1 MDDMDAPDLVLT
13 NAHALTLDHARPRA
27 DAIAVRG
34 GRIAWVG
41 ACGGSLPILPPHTQI
56 IDCGGQTIVPGFID
70 AHCHILAYASA
81 LTAVDC
87 GADAVLSISDIVD
100 IIRLRAQSTPRGDWI
115 RAVGY
120 REFDL
125 QEKRHPT
132 RRDLDAAA
140 PHHPVRLNH
149 RSGHACVLNSLALQR
164 VGIHA
169 ATEEPLGGTIAR
181 DLDTAEPNGLL
192 LEMSDF
198 LDARIPRLSAA
209 EIDKGVALANRR
221 LLAAG
226 VVSVHDATPVNSV
239 ERWDAMWRRRES
251 GKFTP
256 SVVMMAGADR
266 IDGFADRGLSY
277 GNGDGDGELAL
288 GHAKI
293 MLTQSGGRLFPAPD
307 ELSGIVA
314 AAHARG
320 FPVAIHAV
328 ESDAVDAAAHALAAN
343 RAPGLRDRIEHVSE
357 CPPHTLDALRN
368 ARPVVVTQPGFID
381 ESASRYLAE
390 LGAASKWLYRLGALA
405 KSGLIVAAS
414 SDAPA
419 SRPDPLTAMRAAVTR
434 RDQAGATLNAGEGV
448 SAMQALRMYTTA
460 AAYAACQEAD
470 RGSIAPGKRAD
481 LAVLSANPIAVP
493 SERLGEIKVTTTII
507 GGRIA
512 WRM

>member
-13 NAHALTLDHARPRA
+13 NAHALTLDAARPRA
-27 DAIAVRG
+27 DAIAISG

-41 ACGGSLPILPPHTQI
+41 ACGGSLPALPPHTQV

-87 GADAVLSISDIVD
+87 GAPAVSSVSDIVD
-100 IIRLRAQSTPRGDWI
+100 AIRQRAQSTPRGDWI
-115 RAVGY
+115 RAGGY
-120 REFDL
+120 HEFDL
-125 QEKRHPT
+125 QEKRHPA

-140 PHHPVRLNH
+140 PYHPVRLNH

-164 VGIHA
+164 IGIHA
-169 ATEEPLGGTIAR
+169 ATEEPPGGTIAR
-181 DLDTAEPNGLL
+181 DLDTAEPNGVL

-226 VVSVHDATPVNSV
+226 VVAVHDATPANSV
-239 ERWDAMWRRRES
+239 ECWDAMRRLRES

-256 SVVMMAGADR
+256 SVVMMAGEDR

-277 GNGDGDGELAL
+277 GSGDGALTL
-288 GHAKI
+288 GHVKI
-293 MLTQSGGRLFPAPD
+293 MLTQSGGRLFPSPD
-307 ELSGIVA
+307 KLSDIVA
-314 AAHARG
+314 TAHARG

-328 ESDAVDAAAHALAAN
+328 ESAAVDAAAQALAAN
-343 RAPGLRDRIEHVSE
+343 RAYGLRDRIEHASE
-357 CPPHTLDALRN
+357 CPPHTLEALRN
-368 ARPVVVTQPGFID
+368 ARPVVVTQPGFIH

-390 LGAASKWLYRLGALA
+390 LGAASRWLYRIGTIS
-405 KSGLIVAAS
+405 KSGLTVAAS

-448 SAMQALRMYTTA
+448 SAMQALRMHTTA
-460 AAYAACQEAD
+460 AAYAACQEAN

-481 LAVLSANPIAVP
+481 LALLSANPIAVP
-493 SERLGEIKVTTTII
+493 PERLGEIDVTMTIV
-507 GGRIA
+507 GGRID
-512 WRM
+512 WRA

>member
-1 MDDMDAPDLVLT
+1 MDDMDAPDLALT
-13 NAHALTLDHARPRA
+13 NAHALTLDGARPSA
-27 DAIAVRG
+27 DTIAVSG

-41 ACGGSLPILPPHTQI
+41 DCGGTLPILPPHTQI
-56 IDCGGQTIVPGFID
+56 IDCGGRTIAPGFID

-81 LTAVDC
+81 LIAVDC
-87 GADAVLSISDIVD
+87 SAPAVSSISGIIDA
-100 IIRLRAQSTPRGDWI
+100 IRLRAQSTPRGDWI

-125 QEKRHPT
+125 REKRHPT
-132 RRDLDAAA
+132 RLDLDAAA

-149 RSGHACVLNSLALQR
+149 RSGHACVLNSFALER
-164 VGIHA
+164 IGVHA
-169 ATEEPLGGTIAR
+169 ATEEPPGGTIAR
-181 DLDTAEPNGLL
+181 HLDTAEPNGLL

-239 ERWDAMWRRRES
+239 ERWDAMRRLRES
-251 GKFTP
+251 GRFTP
-256 SVVMMAGADR
+256 SVMMMAGADR

-277 GNGDGDGELAL
+277 GSGDGGSLTL

-293 MLTQSGGRLFPAPD
+293 VLTQSGGSLHPAPD
-307 ELSGIVA
+307 ELSDIVA

-328 ESDAVDAAAHALAAN
+328 ESAAVNAAAHALAAN
-343 RAPGLRDRIEHVSE
+343 RARGMRDRIEHASE
-357 CPPHTLDALRN
+357 CPPPTLDALRN
-368 ARPVVVTQPGFID
+368 ARAVVVTQPSFID

-390 LGAASKWLYRLGALA
+390 LGAASKWLYRIRTLA
-405 KSGLIVAAS
+405 ESGLIVAAG

-419 SRPDPLTAMRAAVTR
+419 SRPDPLSAMRAAVTR

-448 SAMQALRMYTTA
+448 SAMQALRMHTAA

-481 LAVLSANPIAVP
+481 LVVLSANPIAVP
-493 SERLGEIKVTTTII
+493 PDRLGEIKVTMTIV

-512 WRM
+512 WRV

>member
-1 MDDMDAPDLVLT
+1 MDAPDLVLT
-13 NAHALTLDHARPRA
+13 NARALTLDPARPRA
-27 DAIAVRG
+27 DAIAISG

-41 ACGGSLPILPPHTQI
+41 DCGGSLPILPSHTQI
-56 IDCGGQTIVPGFID
+56 IDCGGQTIAPGFID

-81 LTAVDC
+81 LIAVDC
-87 GADAVLSISDIVD
+87 SAPAVSSISDIVD
-100 IIRLRAQSTPRGDWI
+100 AIRLRAQATPRGDWI

-125 QEKRHPT
+125 REKRHPT
-132 RRDLDAAA
+132 RLDLDAAA
-140 PHHPVRLNH
+140 PRHPVRLNH
-149 RSGHACVLNSLALQR
+149 RSGHACVLNSLALERIGIR
-164 VGIHA
+164 V
-169 ATEEPLGGTIAR
+169 ATEEPPGGTIAR
-181 DLDTAEPNGLL
+181 DLNTAEPNGLL

-198 LDARIPRLSAA
+198 LDARIPRLTDAD
-209 EIDKGVALANRR
+209 IDKGVALANRR

-226 VVSVHDATPVNSV
+226 IVSVHDATPVNSV
-239 ERWDAMWRRRES
+239 ERWDAMRRLRES
-251 GKFTP
+251 GRFTP

-277 GNGDGDGELAL
+277 GSGDGGSLTL

-293 MLTQSGGRLFPAPD
+293 VLTQSGGSLHPAPD
-307 ELSGIVA
+307 ELSDIVA

-320 FPVAIHAV
+320 FPAAIHAV
-328 ESDAVDAAAHALAAN
+328 ESDAVDATAHALAAN
-343 RAPGLRDRIEHVSE
+343 RARGLRDRIEHASE
-357 CPPHTLDALRN
+357 CPPHTLEALRR
-368 ARPVVVTQPGFID
+368 ARAIVVTQPGFID

-390 LGAASKWLYRLGALA
+390 LGAASKWLYRIGAIA
-405 KSGLIVAAS
+405 ESGLIVAAG

-434 RDQAGATLNAGEGV
+434 RDQAGATLNASEGV
-448 SAMQALRMYTTA
+448 SAMQALRMHTTA

-481 LAVLSANPIAVP
+481 LVVLSANPIAVP
-493 SERLGEIKVTTTII
+493 PDRLGEIKVTMTIV

>member
-1 MDDMDAPDLVLT
+1 MDDMNAPDLVLT
-13 NAHALTLDHARPRA
+13 NASALMLDGARPSA
-27 DAIAVRG
+27 DTIAVCG

-41 ACGGSLPILPPHTQI
+41 DCGGSPPILPSHTQI
-56 IDCGGQTIVPGFID
+56 IDCGGQTIIPGFID

-87 GADAVLSISDIVD
+87 SAPAVSSISDIID
-100 IIRLRAQSTPRGDWI
+100 AIRLRAQPTPRGDWI

-125 QEKRHPT
+125 REKRHPT
-132 RRDLDAAA
+132 RLDLDAAT
-140 PHHPVRLNH
+140 PYHPVRLNH
-149 RSGHACVLNSLALQR
+149 RSGHACVLNSLALDR
-164 VGIHA
+164 IDIRA
-169 ATEEPLGGTIAR
+169 DTEEPPGGTIAR
-181 DLDTAEPNGLL
+181 HLDTAEPNGLL

-198 LDARIPRLSAA
+198 LDARIPRLTDADL
-209 EIDKGVALANRR
+209 DKGVALANRR

-226 VVSVHDATPVNSV
+226 VVSVHDATPANSV
-239 ERWDAMWRRRES
+239 ARWDAMRRLRES
-251 GKFTP
+251 GRFTP

-277 GNGDGDGELAL
+277 GSDDGALAL

-293 MLTQSGGRLFPAPD
+293 MLTQSAGSLHPATD
-307 ELSGIVA
+307 ELSDIVA

-328 ESDAVDAAAHALAAN
+328 ESDAVDAAAHTLAAN

-357 CPPHTLDALRN
+357 CPPHTLEALRR
-368 ARPVVVTQPGFID
+368 ARAIVVTQPSFIH

-390 LGAASKWLYRLGALA
+390 LGAAAKWLYRIGAIA
-405 KSGLIVAAS
+405 ESGLIVAAS

-419 SRPDPLTAMRAAVTR
+419 SRPDPLSAMRAAVTR
-434 RDQAGATLNAGEGV
+434 RDQAGAMLNASEGV
-448 SAMQALRMYTTA
+448 SAMQALRMHTIA

-481 LAVLSANPIAVP
+481 LVVLSANPIAVP
-493 SERLGEIKVTTTII
+493 PERLGEIKVTMTII
-507 GGRIA
+507 NGRIA

>member
-1 MDDMDAPDLVLT
+1 MDSPDLVLT
-13 NAHALTLDHARPRA
+13 NAHALTLDPARPRA

-41 ACGGSLPILPPHTQI
+41 DCGGSLPILPPHTQI
-56 IDCGGQTIVPGFID
+56 IDCGGQTVAPGFID

-87 GADAVLSISDIVD
+87 SAPAVSSIGGIVNA
-100 IIRLRAQSTPRGDWI
+100 IRLRAQSVPRGDWI
-115 RAVGY
+115 RAAGY

-125 QEKRHPT
+125 TEKRHPT
-132 RRDLDAAA
+132 RRDLDAAV

-164 VGIHA
+164 IGIRA
-169 ATEEPLGGTIAR
+169 DTEEPPGGTIAR
-181 DLDTAEPNGLL
+181 DIDTAEPNGLL

-209 EIDKGVALANRR
+209 DIDKGIALANRR

-226 VVSVHDATPVNSV
+226 VVSVHDATPANSV
-239 ERWDAMWRRRES
+239 ERWDAMRRLRES
-251 GKFTP
+251 GIFTP

-266 IDGFADRGLSY
+266 IDGFADRDLSY
-277 GNGDGDGELAL
+277 GSGYGYGDLTL

-293 MLTQSGGRLFPAPD
+293 MLTQSGGSLFPAPD
-307 ELSGIVA
+307 ELSHIVA
-314 AAHARG
+314 AAHGRG

-328 ESDAVDAAAHALAAN
+328 ESDAVDAAARTLAAN
-343 RAPGLRDRIEHVSE
+343 RARGLRDRIEHASE
-357 CPPHTLDALRN
+357 CPPHTLEALRR
-368 ARPVVVTQPGFID
+368 ARAVVVTQPGFID

-390 LGAASKWLYRLGALA
+390 LGATSKRLYRLGALTE
-405 KSGLIVAAS
+405 SGLIVAAS

-419 SRPDPLTAMRAAVTR
+419 SRPAPLTAMRAAVTR
-434 RDQAGATLNAGEGV
+434 RDQAGATLTAGERV
-448 SAMQALRMYTTA
+448 SATRALRMHTTA
-460 AAYAACQEAD
+460 AAYAARQDAD

-493 SERLGEIKVTTTII
+493 PERLGEIAVTMTMV

>member
-1 MDDMDAPDLVLT
+1 MDDMDAPDILLT
-13 NAHALTLDHARPRA
+13 NAHALTLDRARPRA
-27 DAIAVRG
+27 DTIAVRG

-41 ACGGSLPILPPHTQI
+41 ACGGSLPILPPHTQV

-87 GADAVLSISDIVD
+87 SATAVSSISDIVNA
-100 IIRLRAQSTPRGDWI
+100 IRQRAQSIPRGAWI
-115 RAVGY
+115 RAAGY

-164 VGIHA
+164 IGVHA
-169 ATEEPLGGTIAR
+169 ATEEPPGGTIAR

-209 EIDKGVALANRR
+209 ELDKGVALANRR

-226 VVSVHDATPVNSV
+226 VVSVHDATPANSV
-239 ERWDAMWRRRES
+239 ERWDAMRRLRES
-251 GKFTP
+251 GIFTP

-277 GNGDGDGELAL
+277 GSGDAGALAL

-293 MLTQSGGRLFPAPD
+293 MLTQSGGRLFPSPA
-307 ELSGIVA
+307 ELSDIVA

-343 RAPGLRDRIEHVSE
+343 RAHGRRDRIEHASE
-357 CPPHTLDALRN
+357 CPPHTLEALRK
-368 ARPVVVTQPGFID
+368 ARAVVVTQPGFID

-390 LGAASKWLYRLGALA
+390 LGVASKWLYRIGALA

-419 SRPDPLTAMRAAVTR
+419 SRPDPLAAMRAAVTL
-434 RDQAGATLNAGEGV
+434 RDQVGTTLNAGEGV
-448 SAMQALRMYTTA
+448 SAMQALRMYTTV
-460 AAYAACQEAD
+460 AAYAACQESD

-493 SERLGEIKVTTTII
+493 PEVLGEIKVTMTIV

>member
-1 MDDMDAPDLVLT
+1 M
-13 NAHALTLDHARPRA
+13 
-27 DAIAVRG
+27 
-34 GRIAWVG
+34 
-41 ACGGSLPILPPHTQI
+41 PILPPHTQI

-81 LTAVDC
+81 LTAVAC
-87 GADAVLSISDIVD
+87 RAPAVSSISDIID
-100 IIRLRAQSTPRGDWI
+100 AIRLRAQSTPRGDWI

-120 REFDL
+120 HEFDL
-125 QEKRHPT
+125 RENRHPT

-149 RSGHACVLNSLALQR
+149 RSGHACVLNSLALER
-164 VGIHA
+164 IGIRA
-169 ATEEPLGGTIAR
+169 DTEEPPGGTIAR
-181 DLDTAEPNGLL
+181 HLDTAEPNGLL

-198 LDARIPRLSAA
+198 LDERIPRLTDA
-209 EIDKGVALANRR
+209 EIDGGVALANRR

-239 ERWDAMWRRRES
+239 ARWDAMRRLSES

-256 SVVMMAGADR
+256 SVVMMTGADR

-277 GNGDGDGELAL
+277 GSGDSGALTL

-293 MLTQSGGRLFPAPD
+293 MLTQSGGSLNPAPD
-307 ELSGIVA
+307 ELSDIVA

-328 ESDAVDAAAHALAAN
+328 ESDAVDAAAQALAGK
-343 RAPGLRDRIEHVSE
+343 RTRGLRDRIEHASE
-357 CPPHTLDALRN
+357 CPPHTLEALRR
-368 ARPVVVTQPGFID
+368 ARPIVVTQPDFIH

-390 LGAASKWLYRLGALA
+390 LGAASKWLYRIGTIAE
-405 KSGLIVAAS
+405 SGLIVAAS

-419 SRPDPLTAMRAAVTR
+419 SRPDPLTAIRAAVTR
-434 RDQAGATLNAGEGV
+434 RDQAGATLNASEGV
-448 SAMQALRMYTTA
+448 SAMQALRMHTTA
-460 AAYAACQEAD
+460 AVYAACQEAD

-493 SERLGEIKVTTTII
+493 PDRLGEIKVTMTIV

>member
-1 MDDMDAPDLVLT
+1 MNAPDLVLT
-13 NAHALTLDHARPRA
+13 NARALTLDPAQPRA
-27 DAIAVRG
+27 DTIAISG

-41 ACGGSLPILPPHTQI
+41 DCGGSLPVLPPHTQI
-56 IDCGGQTIVPGFID
+56 IDCGGQTVTPGFID

-81 LTAVDC
+81 LIAVDC
-87 GADAVLSISDIVD
+87 GAPAVSSISDIVD
-100 IIRLRAQSTPRGDWI
+100 AIRLRAQSTPRGEWI

-125 QEKRHPT
+125 REKRHPT
-132 RRDLDAAA
+132 RLDLDAAA

-149 RSGHACVLNSLALQR
+149 RSGHACVLNSLALER
-164 VGIHA
+164 VGIRA
-169 ATEEPLGGTIAR
+169 DTEEPPGGTIAR
-181 DLDTAEPNGLL
+181 HLDTAEPNGLL

-198 LDARIPRLSAA
+198 LDARIPRLTDAD
-209 EIDKGVALANRR
+209 IDKAVALANRR

-226 VVSVHDATPVNSV
+226 IVSVHDATPVNSA
-239 ERWDAMWRRRES
+239 ERWDAMRRLLES
-251 GKFTP
+251 GKFTS

-277 GNGDGDGELAL
+277 DSGDVGALTL

-293 MLTQSGGRLFPAPD
+293 MLTQSGGSLHPAPD
-307 ELSGIVA
+307 ELSDIVT
-314 AAHARG
+314 AAHGRG

-328 ESDAVDAAAHALAAN
+328 ESDAVDATTHALAAN
-343 RAPGLRDRIEHVSE
+343 RVLGLRDRIEHAAE
-357 CPPHTLDALRN
+357 CPPHTLEALRRV
-368 ARPVVVTQPGFID
+368 RPVVVTQPGFIH

-390 LGAASKWLYRLGALA
+390 LGAASKWLYRIRTLA
-405 KSGLIVAAS
+405 ESGLIVAAG

-419 SRPDPLTAMRAAVTR
+419 SRPDPLSAMRAAVTR
-434 RDQAGATLNAGEGV
+434 RDQTGATLNASEGV
-448 SAMQALRMYTTA
+448 SAEQALRLHTA
-460 AAYAACQEAD
+460 TAAYAACQEAD

-493 SERLGEIKVTTTII
+493 PDRLGEIKVTMTIV

>member
-1 MDDMDAPDLVLT
+1 MDAPDLVLT
-13 NAHALTLDHARPRA
+13 NAHALTLDRARPRA
-27 DAIAVRG
+27 DAIAISG

-41 ACGGSLPILPPHTQI
+41 VCGGSLPILPPHTQI

-87 GADAVLSISDIVD
+87 SADAVSSISDIVD
-100 IIRLRAQSTPRGDWI
+100 AIRLRAQSTPRGDWI

-132 RRDLDAAA
+132 RYDLDAVA
-140 PHHPVRLNH
+140 PYHPVRLNH

-164 VGIHA
+164 VGIYA
-169 ATEEPLGGTIAR
+169 ATEEPPGGTIAR
-181 DLDTAEPNGLL
+181 ELDTAEPNGVL

-198 LDARIPRLSAA
+198 LDARIPRLSDA

-239 ERWDAMWRRRES
+239 ERWDAMRRLRES
-251 GKFTP
+251 GRFTP

-277 GNGDGDGELAL
+277 GSSNGALAL

-293 MLTQSGGRLFPAPD
+293 MLTQSGGRLFPSPD
-307 ELSGIVA
+307 KLSDIVA
-314 AAHARG
+314 TAHARG

-328 ESDAVDAAAHALAAN
+328 ESAAVDAAAQALAAN
-343 RAPGLRDRIEHVSE
+343 RAPGLRDRIEHASE
-357 CPPHTLDALRN
+357 CPPHTLEALRR

-381 ESASRYLAE
+381 ESASRYLTE
-390 LGAASKWLYRLGALA
+390 LGAASRLLYRIGAIME
-405 KSGLIVAAS
+405 SGLIVAAS

-481 LAVLSANPIAVP
+481 LAALSANPIAVP
-493 SERLGEIKVTTTII
+493 PELVGEIEVTMAIV

>member
-1 MDDMDAPDLVLT
+1 MDDMDAPDILLT
-13 NAHALTLDHARPRA
+13 NAHALTLDRARPRA
-27 DAIAVRG
+27 DTIAVRG

-41 ACGGSLPILPPHTQI
+41 ACGGSLPILPSHTQV

-87 GADAVLSISDIVD
+87 SANAVSSISDIVNA
-100 IIRLRAQSTPRGDWI
+100 IRQRAQSTPRGDWI

-125 QEKRHPT
+125 REKRHPT
-132 RRDLDAAA
+132 RLDLDAAA

-164 VGIHA
+164 IGIHA
-169 ATEEPLGGTIAR
+169 ATEEPPGGTIAR

-198 LDARIPRLSAA
+198 LDERIPRLSDA

-226 VVSVHDATPVNSV
+226 VVSVHDATPANSV
-239 ERWDAMWRRRES
+239 ERWDAMRRLRES

-266 IDGFADRGLSY
+266 IDGFADKGLSY
-277 GNGDGDGELAL
+277 GSGNGALAL

-307 ELSGIVA
+307 ELSDIVA

-328 ESDAVDAAAHALAAN
+328 ESDAVNAAAHALAAN
-343 RAPGLRDRIEHVSE
+343 RAPGLRDRIEHAAE
-357 CPPHTLDALRN
+357 CPPHTLEALRK
-368 ARPVVVTQPGFID
+368 ARAVVVTQPGFID

-390 LGAASKWLYRLGALA
+390 LGAASKWLYRIGAIME
-405 KSGLIVAAS
+405 SGLIVAAS

-419 SRPDPLTAMRAAVTR
+419 SRPYPLTAMRAAVTR
-434 RDQAGATLNAGEGV
+434 RDQSGATLNAGEGV
-448 SAMQALRMYTTA
+448 SAIQALRMYTTA
-460 AAYAACQEAD
+460 AAYAARQEAE

-493 SERLGEIKVTTTII
+493 PERMDEVKATMTII

>member
-1 MDDMDAPDLVLT
+1 MDDMDAPDLLLT
-13 NAHALTLDHARPRA
+13 NAHALTLDRARPRA
-27 DAIAVRG
+27 DAIAIRG

-41 ACGGSLPILPPHTQI
+41 ACGGSLPALPPHTQV

-87 GADAVLSISDIVD
+87 SADAVSSISDIVNA
-100 IIRLRAQSTPRGDWI
+100 IRQRAQSIPRGDWI
-115 RAVGY
+115 RAGGY

-125 QEKRHPT
+125 REKRHPT
-132 RRDLDAAA
+132 RLDLDAAA

-164 VGIHA
+164 VGVHA
-169 ATEEPLGGTIAR
+169 ATEEPPGGTIAR

-198 LDARIPRLSAA
+198 LDARIPRLSDT

-239 ERWDAMWRRRES
+239 ARWDAMRRLRES

-266 IDGFADRGLSY
+266 IDGFADRGLSC
-277 GNGDGDGELAL
+277 GSGGALTL

-293 MLTQSGGRLFPAPD
+293 MLTQSGGRLFPSPA
-307 ELSGIVA
+307 ELSDIVE

-328 ESDAVDAAAHALAAN
+328 ESAAVDAAAQALASN
-343 RAPGLRDRIEHVSE
+343 RAPGLRDRIEHASE
-357 CPPHTLDALRN
+357 CPTHTLEALRR
-368 ARPVVVTQPGFID
+368 ARAVVVTQPGFIG

-390 LGAASKWLYRLGALA
+390 LGAASKWLYRIGAFI
-405 KSGLIVAAS
+405 KGGLIVAAS

-448 SAMQALRMYTTA
+448 SAMRALRMYTTA

-493 SERLGEIKVTTTII
+493 PDRLGEIDVTMTIV
-507 GGRIA
+507 GGSIA

>member
-1 MDDMDAPDLVLT
+1 MDDIDAADLLLT

-27 DAIAVRG
+27 DAIAVSG

-41 ACGGSLPILPPHTQI
+41 DCGGSPPILPSHTQV

-81 LTAVDC
+81 LMAVDC
-87 GADAVLSISDIVD
+87 STPAVSSINDIVD
-100 IIRLRAQSTPRGDWI
+100 AIRQRAQSTPRGDWI
-115 RAVGY
+115 RAVSY

-125 QEKRHPT
+125 QERRHPT

-140 PHHPVRLNH
+140 PNHPVRLNH

-164 VGIHA
+164 ISIHT
-169 ATEEPLGGTIAR
+169 ATEEPPGGTIAR
-181 DLDTAEPNGLL
+181 DLNTAEPNGLL

-209 EIDKGVALANRR
+209 EIDKGVALANLR

-226 VVSVHDATPVNSV
+226 VVSVQDATPTNSI
-239 ERWDAMWRRRES
+239 ERWDAMRRLRES
-251 GKFTP
+251 GRFTP

-277 GNGDGDGELAL
+277 GSGGALTL

-293 MLTQSGGRLFPAPD
+293 MLTQSGGRLFPSTD
-307 ELSGIVA
+307 ELSDIVA

-328 ESDAVDAAAHALAAN
+328 ESAAVDAAARALAAN
-343 RAPGLRDRIEHVSE
+343 RAHGLRDRIEHASE
-357 CPPHTLDALRN
+357 CPPHTLEALRS
-368 ARPVVVTQPGFID
+368 ARAVVVTQPGFIN
-381 ESASRYLAE
+381 ESASRYLTE
-390 LGAASKWLYRLGALA
+390 LGAASKWLYRIGAIA
-405 KSGLIVAAS
+405 KSGLIVAGS

-434 RDQAGATLNAGEGV
+434 RDQAGAMLNAGEGV

-493 SERLGEIKVTTTII
+493 PERLGEVKVTMTMV
-507 GGRIA
+507 GGRIV

>member
-1 MDDMDAPDLVLT
+1 MQ
-13 NAHALTLDHARPRA
+13 
-27 DAIAVRG
+27 
-34 GRIAWVG
+34 RI
-41 ACGGSLPILPPHTQI
+41 
-56 IDCGGQTIVPGFID
+56 
-70 AHCHILAYASA
+70 
-81 LTAVDC
+81 
-87 GADAVLSISDIVD
+87 
-100 IIRLRAQSTPRGDWI
+100 
-115 RAVGY
+115 
-120 REFDL
+120 
-125 QEKRHPT
+125 
-132 RRDLDAAA
+132 
-140 PHHPVRLNH
+140 
-149 RSGHACVLNSLALQR
+149 
-164 VGIHA
+164 GIHA
-169 ATEEPLGGTIAR
+169 ATEEPPGGTIAR

-209 EIDKGVALANRR
+209 EIDKGVALANRC

-239 ERWDAMWRRRES
+239 ERWDAMRRLRES

-256 SVVMMAGADR
+256 SVVMMSGADR
-266 IDGFADRGLSY
+266 IDGFADMGLSY
-277 GNGDGDGELAL
+277 GSGNGGALAL

-293 MLTQSGGRLFPAPD
+293 MLTQSGGRLFPSPD
-307 ELSGIVA
+307 ELSDIVA
-314 AAHARG
+314 ATHARG

-328 ESDAVDAAAHALAAN
+328 ESAAVDAAAQALAAN
-343 RAPGLRDRIEHVSE
+343 RARELRDRIEHASE
-357 CPPHTLDALRN
+357 CPPHTLEALRR

-390 LGAASKWLYRLGALA
+390 LGVASKWLYRIGALA

-434 RDQAGATLNAGEGV
+434 RGQAGATLNAGEGV

-460 AAYAACQEAD
+460 AAYAACQEAE

-493 SERLGEIKVTTTII
+493 PDRISEIDVTMTIV

>member
-13 NAHALTLDHARPRA
+13 NAHALTLAHARPHA
-27 DAIAVRG
+27 DAIAISG
-34 GRIAWVG
+34 GRIVWVG
-41 ACGGSLPILPPHTQI
+41 DCGGALPILPPHTQV

-81 LTAVDC
+81 LKAVDC
-87 GADAVLSISDIVD
+87 GAPAVSSISDIVNA
-100 IIRLRAQSTPRGDWI
+100 IRQRAQSTPRGDWI
-115 RAVGY
+115 RAASY

-125 QEKRHPT
+125 REKRHPT
-132 RRDLDAAA
+132 RLDLDAAA

-164 VGIHA
+164 IGIHA
-169 ATEEPLGGTIAR
+169 ATEEPPGGTIAR

-209 EIDKGVALANRR
+209 EIDKGVALANRC

-226 VVSVHDATPVNSV
+226 VVSVHDATPANSI
-239 ERWDAMWRRRES
+239 ERWDAMRRLRES

-266 IDGFADRGLSY
+266 IGGFADRGLSY
-277 GNGDGDGELAL
+277 GSGNGALAL

-293 MLTQSGGRLFPAPD
+293 MLTQSGGRLFPSTD
-307 ELSGIVA
+307 ELSNIVA
-314 AAHARG
+314 TAHARG

-328 ESDAVDAAAHALAAN
+328 ESAAVDAAAKALAAN
-343 RAPGLRDRIEHVSE
+343 RARELRDRIEHASE
-357 CPPHTLDALRN
+357 CPPHTLEALRN
-368 ARPVVVTQPGFID
+368 ARAVVVTQPGFID

-390 LGAASKWLYRLGALA
+390 LGAASKWLYRLGAFTEG
-405 KSGLIVAAS
+405 GLIVAAS

-419 SRPDPLTAMRAAVTR
+419 SRPDPLTAMRAAITR

-460 AAYAACQEAD
+460 AAYAACQEDD

-481 LAVLSANPIAVP
+481 LAALSANPIAVAP
-493 SERLGEIKVTTTII
+493 ERLGEIKVTMTIV

>member
-1 MDDMDAPDLVLT
+1 MDDMDAPDLALT
-13 NAHALTLDHARPRA
+13 NAHALTLDGARPSA
-27 DAIAVRG
+27 DTIAVSG

-41 ACGGSLPILPPHTQI
+41 DCGGSLPILPPHTQI

-81 LTAVDC
+81 LIAVDC
-87 GADAVLSISDIVD
+87 SAPAVSSISDIID
-100 IIRLRAQSTPRGDWI
+100 AIRLRAQSTPHGDWI

-125 QEKRHPT
+125 REKRHPT
-132 RRDLDAAA
+132 RIDLDAAA

-149 RSGHACVLNSLALQR
+149 RSGHACVLNTLALER
-164 VGIHA
+164 TGIRA
-169 ATEEPLGGTIAR
+169 DTEELPGGTIAR

-192 LEMSDF
+192 LEMTDF

-226 VVSVHDATPVNSV
+226 IVSVHDATPVNSV
-239 ERWDAMWRRRES
+239 ERWDAMRQLRES
-251 GKFTP
+251 GRFTP
-256 SVVMMAGADR
+256 SVVIMAGADR

-277 GNGDGDGELAL
+277 GSGDGGSLTL

-293 MLTQSGGRLFPAPD
+293 MLTQSGGSLHPAPD
-307 ELSGIVA
+307 ELSDIVT
-314 AAHARG
+314 AAHGRG

-343 RAPGLRDRIEHVSE
+343 RARGMRDRIEHASE
-357 CPPHTLDALRN
+357 CPPHTLEALRR
-368 ARPVVVTQPGFID
+368 ARPIVVTQPGFID

-390 LGAASKWLYRLGALA
+390 LGAASKWLYRIWAIA
-405 KSGLIVAAS
+405 ESGLIVAAG

-419 SRPDPLTAMRAAVTR
+419 SRPDPLTAIRAAVTR
-434 RDQAGATLNAGEGV
+434 RDQAGATLNASEGV
-448 SAMQALRMYTTA
+448 SAMQALRMHTTA

-481 LAVLSANPIAVP
+481 LVVLSANPIAVP
-493 SERLGEIKVTTTII
+493 PDRLGEIKVTMTIV

>member
-1 MDDMDAPDLVLT
+1 MDDMDAPDLLLT

-41 ACGGSLPILPPHTQI
+41 ACGGSLPALPPHTQV
-56 IDCGGQTIVPGFID
+56 IDCSGQTIVPGFID

-87 GADAVLSISDIVD
+87 SADAVSSISDIVD
-100 IIRLRAQSTPRGDWI
+100 AIRLRAQSTPRGDWI

-164 VGIHA
+164 IDIHA
-169 ATEEPLGGTIAR
+169 ATEEPSGGTIAR

-198 LDARIPRLSAA
+198 LDERIPRLSDA
-209 EIDKGVALANRR
+209 EIDKSVALANRR

-226 VVSVHDATPVNSV
+226 VVSVHDATPANSI
-239 ERWDAMWRRRES
+239 ERWDAMRRLRES

-277 GNGDGDGELAL
+277 GSGGALTL

-293 MLTQSGGRLFPAPD
+293 MLTQSDGRLFPSTD
-307 ELSGIVA
+307 ELSDIVA
-314 AAHARG
+314 TAHTRG

-328 ESDAVDAAAHALAAN
+328 ESDAVDAAAQALAAN
-343 RAPGLRDRIEHVSE
+343 RARGLRDRIEHASE
-357 CPPHTLDALRN
+357 CPPHTLEALRK
-368 ARPVVVTQPGFID
+368 ARAVVVTQPGFID

-390 LGAASKWLYRLGALA
+390 LGAASRWLYRIGAFIEG
-405 KSGLIVAAS
+405 GLIVAAS

-419 SRPDPLTAMRAAVTR
+419 SRPDPLTAMRAAITR
-434 RDQAGATLNAGEGV
+434 RGQAGAMLNAGEGV

-460 AAYAACQEAD
+460 AAYAACQEVD

-481 LAVLSANPIAVP
+481 LAVLSANPIAVHP
-493 SERLGEIKVTTTII
+493 DRLGEIDVTITIV

-512 WRM
+512 WRA

>member
-27 DAIAVRG
+27 DAIAIRG

-41 ACGGSLPILPPHTQI
+41 DSGGSLPILPPHTQV

-87 GADAVLSISDIVD
+87 SAPAVLSISDIVD
-100 IIRLRAQSTPRGDWI
+100 AIRLRAQSVPRGDWI

-132 RRDLDAAA
+132 RGDLDAAA

-169 ATEEPLGGTIAR
+169 ATEEPPGGTIDR

-198 LDARIPRLSAA
+198 LDERIPRLSAA
-209 EIDKGVALANRR
+209 ELDKGIALANRR

-239 ERWDAMWRRRES
+239 ERWDAMRRLRES
-251 GKFTP
+251 GGFTP

-277 GNGDGDGELAL
+277 GSGNGALML

-293 MLTQSGGRLFPAPD
+293 MLTQSGGRLFPSPA
-307 ELSGIVA
+307 ELSDIVA

-328 ESDAVDAAAHALAAN
+328 ESAAVDAAAQALTSN
-343 RAPGLRDRIEHVSE
+343 RAYGLRDRIEHASE
-357 CPPHTLDALRN
+357 CPPHTLEALRS
-368 ARPVVVTQPGFID
+368 AHTVVVTQPGFID

-390 LGAASKWLYRLGALA
+390 LGAAAKWLYRIGSISE
-405 KSGLIVAAS
+405 SGLIVAAS

-419 SRPDPLTAMRAAVTR
+419 SRPDPLTAMRAAVTH

-493 SERLGEIKVTTTII
+493 PERLGEIKTTMTIV

-512 WRM
+512 WRI

>member
-13 NAHALTLDHARPRA
+13 NAHALTLVAARPRA
-27 DAIAVRG
+27 DAIAIRG
-34 GRIAWVG
+34 GRIEWVG
-41 ACGGSLPILPPHTQI
+41 DCGVSLPILPPHTQV
-56 IDCGGQTIVPGFID
+56 IDCGGHTIVPGFID

-87 GADAVLSISDIVD
+87 GAPAVSSISDIVD
-100 IIRLRAQSTPRGDWI
+100 AIRQRAQSVPRGDWI

-140 PHHPVRLNH
+140 PNHPVRLNH

-169 ATEEPLGGTIAR
+169 ATEEPPGGTIAR

-198 LDARIPRLSAA
+198 LDERIPRLSAA

-226 VVSVHDATPVNSV
+226 VVSAHDATPANSV
-239 ERWDAMWRRRES
+239 ARWDAMRRLRES

-277 GNGDGDGELAL
+277 GSGNGALML

-293 MLTQSGGRLFPAPD
+293 MLTQSGGRLFPSPD
-307 ELSGIVA
+307 ELSDIVA
-314 AAHARG
+314 EAHARG

-328 ESDAVDAAAHALAAN
+328 ESAAVDAAAHALAAN
-343 RAPGLRDRIEHVSE
+343 RAPSLRDRIEHASE
-357 CPPHTLDALRN
+357 CPPNALDALRM

-381 ESASRYLAE
+381 ESASRYLSE
-390 LGAASKWLYRLGALA
+390 LGAASKWLYRIGAFIE
-405 KSGLIVAAS
+405 SGLTVAAS

-419 SRPDPLTAMRAAVTR
+419 SRPDPLAAMRAAITR

-460 AAYAACQEAD
+460 AAYAACQESD

-493 SERLGEIKVTTTII
+493 LEVLGEIKVTMTIV

>member
-1 MDDMDAPDLVLT
+1 MDAPDLVLT
-13 NAHALTLDHARPRA
+13 NAHALTLDPAQPRA
-27 DAIAVRG
+27 DTIAVRG

-41 ACGGSLPILPPHTQI
+41 DCGGSLPILQPHTQI
-56 IDCGGQTIVPGFID
+56 IDCGGQTVTPGFID

-81 LTAVDC
+81 LIAVDC
-87 GADAVLSISDIVD
+87 GAPAVSSISDIVD
-100 IIRLRAQSTPRGDWI
+100 AIRLRAQATPRGDWI

-125 QEKRHPT
+125 REKRHPT
-132 RRDLDAAA
+132 RIDMDAAA

-149 RSGHACVLNSLALQR
+149 RSGHACVLNSLALER
-164 VGIHA
+164 IGIRA
-169 ATEEPLGGTIAR
+169 DTEEPPGGTIAR
-181 DLDTAEPNGLL
+181 HLDTAEPNGLL

-198 LDARIPRLSAA
+198 LDERIPRLSAA

-226 VVSVHDATPVNSV
+226 IVSVHDATPVNSV
-239 ERWDAMWRRRES
+239 ERWDAMRRLRES
-251 GKFTP
+251 GRFTP
-256 SVVMMAGADR
+256 SVVMMAGADL
-266 IDGFADRGLSY
+266 IDGFANRGLSY
-277 GNGDGDGELAL
+277 DSGDVGALTL

-293 MLTQSGGRLFPAPD
+293 MLTQSGGSLHPAPD
-307 ELSGIVA
+307 ELSDIIA

-343 RAPGLRDRIEHVSE
+343 RARGMRDRIEHASE
-357 CPPHTLDALRN
+357 CPPPTLDALRN
-368 ARPVVVTQPGFID
+368 ARAVVVTQPSFIH

-390 LGAASKWLYRLGALA
+390 LGAASKWLYRIGAIA
-405 KSGLIVAAS
+405 ESGLVVAAG

-419 SRPDPLTAMRAAVTR
+419 SRPDPLTAMRAAITR
-434 RDQAGATLNAGEGV
+434 RDQAGATLNAGESV
-448 SAMQALRMYTTA
+448 SAMQALRMHTAA
-460 AAYAACQEAD
+460 AAYAAFQEAD
-470 RGSIAPGKRAD
+470 RGSIVPGKRAD
-481 LAVLSANPIAVP
+481 LVVLSANPIAVP
-493 SERLGEIKVTTTII
+493 PDRLGEIKVTMTLV

>member
-1 MDDMDAPDLVLT
+1 MDAPDLLLT
-13 NAHALTLDHARPRA
+13 NAHALTLGHARPRA
-27 DAIAVRG
+27 DAIAISG

-41 ACGGSLPILPPHTQI
+41 DCGGSPPILPPHTQV

-70 AHCHILAYASA
+70 AHCHLLAYASA

-87 GADAVLSISDIVD
+87 SAPAVSSISDIVD
-100 IIRLRAQSTPRGDWI
+100 AIRQRAQSTPRGDWV

-164 VGIHA
+164 VGVHA
-169 ATEEPLGGTIAR
+169 ATEEPPGGTIAR

-198 LDARIPRLSAA
+198 LDARISRLSAA
-209 EIDKGVALANRR
+209 ELDKGVALANRR

-239 ERWDAMWRRRES
+239 ERWDTMRRLRES

-256 SVVMMAGADR
+256 YVVMMAGADR

-277 GNGDGDGELAL
+277 GSDNGALAL

-293 MLTQSGGRLFPAPD
+293 MLTQSGGSLFPAPD
-307 ELSGIVA
+307 ELSDIVA
-314 AAHARG
+314 TAHSRG

-328 ESDAVDAAAHALAAN
+328 ESAAVDAAAQALAAN
-343 RAPGLRDRIEHVSE
+343 RTPGLRDRVEHAAE
-357 CPPHTLDALRN
+357 CPPRTLDALRR
-368 ARPVVVTQPGFID
+368 ARPVVVTQPGFIN

-390 LGAASKWLYRLGALA
+390 LGAASKWLYRIGAIA
-405 KSGLIVAAS
+405 ESGLIVAAS

-419 SRPDPLTAMRAAVTR
+419 SRPDPLTAMRAAVTC

-448 SAMQALRMYTTA
+448 SAMQALRMHTTA
-460 AAYAACQEAD
+460 AAYAARQEAD

-493 SERLGEIKVTTTII
+493 PERLGEIDVTMTMV